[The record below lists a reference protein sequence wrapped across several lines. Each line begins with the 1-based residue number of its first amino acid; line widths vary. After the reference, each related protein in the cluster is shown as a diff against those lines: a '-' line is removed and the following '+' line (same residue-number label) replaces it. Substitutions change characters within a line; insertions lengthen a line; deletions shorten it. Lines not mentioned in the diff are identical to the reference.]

1 MNFDLPEDLLEV
13 RRKAR
18 EFAVK
23 EITPAL
29 ARRYDAEEKYPNEL
43 RKKAFAAGLLGY
55 SNPWAMLV
63 IREELCRVDAGT
75 GIALSSLFGR
85 ELITL
90 FGTEEQKET
99 YLKPVNDGNAMMG
112 FAVTEP
118 SAGSDVAGINTSA
131 KRSGEKYIIN
141 GSKMFITNGQTA
153 DFLIV
158 LARTSPPGQKRH
170 HGLSLF
176 IVEMNSKGVL
186 RSQLR
191 GKLGVRATNTAEI
204 VLSDVEVPAKNMIGE
219 EGRGFYYTMAFFN
232 ISRVYVA
239 IQAVGIAQGAFD
251 RALEFVEENH
261 PETSDREQVLMTIGE
276 MATRIEA
283 ARLLTYKAASRLF
296 QSNPDRKLTSMAKA
310 YSAETAVFVTEKALE
325 LTGVEG
331 LVGDLQ
337 RFFRDAKIMEIWE
350 GTSEMERL
358 IIART
363 IRKERKKAK
372 EEKVAA

>member
-1 MNFDLPEDLLEV
+1 
-13 RRKAR
+13 
-18 EFAVK
+18 
-23 EITPAL
+23 
-29 ARRYDAEEKYPNEL
+29 
-43 RKKAFAAGLLGY
+43 
-55 SNPWAMLV
+55 
-63 IREELCRVDAGT
+63 
-75 GIALSSLFGR
+75 
-85 ELITL
+85 
-90 FGTEEQKET
+90 
-99 YLKPVNDGNAMMG
+99 MG

-118 SAGSDVAGINTSA
+118 SAGSDVAGIKTSA
-131 KRSGEKYIIN
+131 RRSGDKYIIN
-141 GSKMFITNGQTA
+141 GSKTFITNGQTA

-158 LARTSPPGQKRH
+158 LARTSPPVQKRH

-176 IVEMNSKGVL
+176 IVEMNSKGVST
-186 RSQLR
+186 SQLR

-204 VLSDVEVPAKNMIGE
+204 ALSNVEVPAKNMIGE
-219 EGRGFYYTMAFFN
+219 EGRGFYYAMTFFN

-251 RALEFVEENH
+251 RVLEFVEKN
-261 PETSDREQVLMTIGE
+261 PSQRSDGEQLLLAIGE

-296 QSNPDRKLTSMAKA
+296 QFNPDPKLTSMAKA
-310 YSAETAVFVTEKALE
+310 YAAETAVFVTEKALE

-331 LVGDLQ
+331 LVGELQ

-358 IIART
+358 IIARS

-372 EEKVAA
+372 QDKLVA